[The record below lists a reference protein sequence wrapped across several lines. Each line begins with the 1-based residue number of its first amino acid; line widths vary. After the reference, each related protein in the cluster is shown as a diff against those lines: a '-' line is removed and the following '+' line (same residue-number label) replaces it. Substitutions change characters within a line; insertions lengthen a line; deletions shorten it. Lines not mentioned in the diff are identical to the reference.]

1 MSAHKTA
8 PEPVQGATAAADIFY
23 GSWTLLLLLL
33 LLAPDRRTFYPG
45 TFRRVF
51 SLAPQLRF
59 FFLRRTTPLH
69 HPSLT
74 NTLAGLNQYQ
84 TTSRHPAAFHFSL
97 CMLQAA
103 RRRRRK
109 GKEKK
114 RSANQFR
121 LGSSSTTKHFH
132 ALFCFSGFSLAPR
145 TEVFFSAPCSHHHH
159 HNLTGPPPG
168 RSQIHGQTREQYFYN
183 QSRSRLSTFAFFL
196 RDGDDDDEDDEC
208 PTLAMDFLD
217 LDWCSYFS
225 FCCLLL

>member
-97 CMLQAA
+97 CICCKQHDDDDVE
-103 RRRRRK
+103 
-109 GKEKK
+109 KEKK
-114 RSANQFR
+114 KSDQRTNFASAALRPQNIFTHSSVFPDFRSPPNRSFFR
-121 LGSSSTTKHFH
+121 TLFTSPSSQPNGTTPGEVTDSRPN
-132 ALFCFSGFSLAPR
+132 AR
-145 TEVFFSAPCSHHHH
+145 TIF
-159 HNLTGPPPG
+159 L
-168 RSQIHGQTREQYFYN
+168 
-183 QSRSRLSTFAFFL
+183 QSI
-196 RDGDDDDEDDEC
+196 
-208 PTLAMDFLD
+208 
-217 LDWCSYFS
+217 
-225 FCCLLL
+225 